1 MCRLAHPAALA
12 LCLTTLVSNQ
22 LNARDDGRFANS
34 PLKPWFD
41 RLASG
46 NGLCCSFADG
56 FSVQDVDWDT
66 QDGHYR
72 VRIYG
77 QWYVVP
83 DPAVVT
89 EPNRFGPAV
98 VAKYPVR
105 RGDDRKHPSQLRADY
120 AEVDAPNLLCPSWD
134 TFVRHEFESH
144 NKSLADAQNKKV
156 AVDRHDLV
164 GCGARISTRHAIR

>member
-1 MCRLAHPAALA
+1 MCRLTNLAASVLY
-12 LCLTTLVSNQ
+12 LTTLVSNQ

-46 NGLCCSFADG
+46 KGLCCSFADG

-77 QWYVVP
+77 QWFVVP
-83 DPAVVT
+83 DDAVVA

-98 VAKYPVR
+98 VWPYN
-105 RGDDRKHPSQLRADY
+105 DRYGNTQIRCFMA
-120 AEVDAPNLLCPSWD
+120 
-134 TFVRHEFESH
+134 
-144 NKSLADAQNKKV
+144 
-156 AVDRHDLV
+156 
-164 GCGARISTRHAIR
+164 GAGS

>member
-1 MCRLAHPAALA
+1 MCRLTNLAASA
-12 LCLTTLVSNQ
+12 LYLTTLVSNQ

-46 NGLCCSFADG
+46 KGLCCSFADG

-66 QDGHYR
+66 QDGQYR

-77 QWYVVP
+77 QWFVVP
-83 DPAVVT
+83 DDAVVA

-98 VAKYPVR
+98 VWPYN
-105 RGDDRKHPSQLRADY
+105 DRYGNTQIRCFMP
-120 AEVDAPNLLCPSWD
+120 
-134 TFVRHEFESH
+134 
-144 NKSLADAQNKKV
+144 
-156 AVDRHDLV
+156 
-164 GCGARISTRHAIR
+164 GAGT

>member
-1 MCRLAHPAALA
+1 MCGPTDLAVLTF
-12 LCLTTLVSNQ
+12 CLTTILLSGRLV
-22 LNARDDGRFANS
+22 ARDDGRFANS

-46 NGLCCSFADG
+46 KGLCCSFADG

-77 QWYVVP
+77 QWLDVP
-83 DPAVVT
+83 DDAVVT

-98 VAKYPVR
+98 VWP
-105 RGDDRKHPSQLRADY
+105 DNDRYGNTQIRCFMP
-120 AEVDAPNLLCPSWD
+120 
-134 TFVRHEFESH
+134 
-144 NKSLADAQNKKV
+144 
-156 AVDRHDLV
+156 
-164 GCGARISTRHAIR
+164 GAGT